1 MEPVA
6 VIALVIAL
14 LVAVVILGLRRRP
27 SQDDGMQTFRR
38 HIDALS
44 PEARREVMDRARR
57 HDQNGQAGQSGPM
70 GQAGHTGQTGQT
82 GAIGP
87 LGQFGPT
94 GRAGRD
100 DERGPDAAA
109 AGGAA
114 DGNG

>member
-27 SQDDGMQTFRR
+27 RQDDGMQTFRR

-44 PEARREVMDRARR
+44 PESRREVMDRARR
-57 HDQNGQAGQSGPM
+57 HDQSGQATPNGHTNPFGPVGPVGHVGQAGQV
-70 GQAGHTGQTGQT
+70 
-82 GAIGP
+82 
-87 LGQFGPT
+87 GPT
-94 GRAGRD
+94 GRGARD

>member
-1 MEPVA
+1 LEPVA

-27 SQDDGMQTFRR
+27 RQDDGMQTFRR

-57 HDQNGQAGQSGPM
+57 HDQGGQATPNGHAGP
-70 GQAGHTGQTGQT
+70 
-82 GAIGP
+82 
-87 LGQFGPT
+87 FGPAGPAGPAGQVGQIGST
-94 GRAGRD
+94 GRGGRD